1 MATYSITE
9 AMSRVRGLPRR
20 AGYRAAEIMKEEI
33 QKSTHGIGEPMHLAD
48 TIKIEERAND
58 TVAVTTNKFTKGP
71 YGIREVGAIIT
82 DGRKALEL
90 RDDHHFKA
98 LHWEDPIGVDHFAHS
113 VGPAK
118 KANPFLKETA
128 KKIRAEIAAKGL
140 SL

>member
-1 MATYSITE
+1 MATYTITE

-20 AGYRAAEIMKEEI
+20 AGYRAAEIMKERI
-33 QKSTHGIGEPMHLAD
+33 QATTHGPGIPFHLAD
-48 TIKIEERAND
+48 TIKIEERADD
-58 TVAVTTNKFTKGP
+58 TVAVTTNKFTSGP

-98 LHWEDPIGVDHFAHS
+98 LHWEDPIGVDHFAKR
-113 VGPAK
+113 VGPAQPNNFLEYTKEEIK
-118 KANPFLKETA
+118 K
-128 KKIRAEIAAKGL
+128 EIAAKGL